1 VAVPALDRQ
10 YGWDYTRAWTSNFI
24 TQARV
29 SYGTGF
35 FKFAGGQGFP
45 QCTIENVT
53 ACPPN
58 IGFSDSVNSYTTFG
72 LATNLPQDRQVHNTQ
87 YQSNSTWTRGR
98 HTFKF
103 GGELD
108 HQSSPNHFLPSIN
121 GGFSFFNSPNTAT
134 DCVTTTGTTTPC
146 NAFSNFVKNAAG
158 CPAGVTC
165 S

>member
-1 VAVPALDRQ
+1 LWLCRRKTGS

-72 LATNLPQDRQVHNTQ
+72 LATNLPQDRQVHKHGNTRA
-87 YQSNSTWTRGR
+87 TLLDTRAAIR
-98 HTFKF
+98 LSS
-103 GGELD
+103 GELD

-121 GGFSFFNSPNTAT
+121 GGSASFRVQTSRMLLGNI
-134 DCVTTTGTTTPC
+134 VTPGDER
-146 NAFSNFVKNAAG
+146 V
-158 CPAGVTC
+158 
-165 S
+165 